1 MPNWKKLI
9 TSGSDATLSSLN
21 VTGNISVAGSVAR
34 YDQALSGNS
43 SYTITH
49 NLNEDYPIVQVY
61 DTNKYQVIPSS
72 ILATNANTVSIEFD
86 SNFTGRVVIK
96 K

>member
-9 TSGSDATLSSLN
+9 TSGSNATLSSLY
-21 VTGNISVAGSVAR
+21 VTGNISVQGSVAR
-34 YDQALSGNS
+34 YDQSISGNS
-43 SYTITH
+43 SYTINH

-61 DTNKYQVIPSS
+61 DTDKHQVLPSS
-72 ILATNANTVSIEFD
+72 ITASSANTVSIEFD
-86 SNFTGRVVIK
+86 SNFTGRVVVK